1 MAGAVFT
8 GTDWALVRL
17 DSGEYVAVDTSSVD
31 SMPYL
36 LGRSI
41 EPNAVFVFRCFLHPD
56 AVVLD
61 IGANYGLYSAI
72 AGVTV
77 RERGQVFAFEGNP
90 HTFHLLLRTLSAN
103 SLLNR
108 PVVWPLNLLVSD
120 RDGRGRLHYDEKVL
134 GGATM
139 TDIGDAGALE
149 FGKVGL
155 RLRSVENAMTT
166 IDSFLAPNL
175 AIDLAK
181 IDVEGHEPFVM
192 RGMTGT
198 IARSPRLRFIIE
210 YNDGFLAHTVPAPQF
225 LDEIHGQGFR
235 VFKILRNMQLEL
247 IEPSEVPTGH
257 FELLLTRTPEEDLR
271 IVAAER
277 RRLRTRFKR
286 WLHRTARDARD
297 FWHRG

>member
-1 MAGAVFT
+1 
-8 GTDWALVRL
+8 
-17 DSGEYVAVDTSSVD
+17 
-31 SMPYL
+31 
-36 LGRSI
+36 
-41 EPNAVFVFRCFLHPD
+41 
-56 AVVLD
+56 
-61 IGANYGLYSAI
+61 
-72 AGVTV
+72 
-77 RERGQVFAFEGNP
+77 
-90 HTFHLLLRTLSAN
+90 
-103 SLLNR
+103 
-108 PVVWPLNLLVSD
+108 
-120 RDGRGRLHYDEKVL
+120 
-134 GGATM
+134 M

-225 LDEIHGQGFR
+225 LDEIHGLGFR
-235 VFKILRNMQLEL
+235 VLKILRNMQLEL

-257 FELLLTRTPEEDLR
+257 FELLLTRTPEEDMR
-271 IVAAER
+271 IVATQR
-277 RRLRTRFKR
+277 RRLRARFKR
-286 WLHRTARDARD
+286 WLRRTARDARD
-297 FWHRG
+297 FWYRG